1 MREMIWYCDHK
12 NDNPFE
18 LHSYL
23 QQFITNNTDNI
34 DHFTV
39 QPSIDSTILSEFES
53 KIIIK
58 TFPDYK
64 DNSNGV
70 VVIGL
75 HGGWDNIKLELIT
88 KWFTSDHNRQRA
100 WRDESCRIVLDYS
113 MEGFG
118 EEAFGDLYN
127 WSREHGLE
135 DRLVYVSGDLNIQDN
150 YRLWCAQH
158 RVRPAMTVSYYGYFA
173 VWASRQLQ
181 ATQQTARRRRYMSLN
196 RRPHYHRIMMMTIL
210 ERRGL
215 IEHGTISMPRDFEEP
230 DIGWAK
236 DQWDLR
242 RLWDELKELQVG
254 FLDRYESAFQSL
266 HNKLPLIAD
275 RTDFETNHALD
286 FNTDLYSEH
295 PVNLITETLCF
306 TNSAF
311 ASEKIWKPMAA
322 GQIFLVLSGPYYL
335 RGLKRIGFRTFAP
348 YINEEYD
355 EETEPIARANLVA
368 RELKRL
374 ISISDE
380 EFDAILT
387 QCQAVIKHNQQL
399 VTDQIKMKATVARE
413 LVKTLEGKRGT
424 N

>member
-1 MREMIWYCDHK
+1 MKEMIWYCDHK

-39 QPSIDSTILSEFES
+39 QPSIDSTVLSEFDS
-53 KIIIK
+53 VISVK
-58 TFPDYK
+58 TFPDYVT
-64 DNSNGV
+64 NSNGV
-70 VVIGL
+70 VVVGL
-75 HGGWDNIKLELIT
+75 HGGWDPVKLELIT
-88 KWFTSDHNRQRA
+88 QWFESDRHRLRA
-100 WRDESCRIVLDYS
+100 WQDPTCRIILDYS

-118 EEAFGDLYN
+118 DEAFGDLYN
-127 WSREHGLE
+127 WSVTHDLV
-135 DRLVYVSGDLNIQDN
+135 DRLIYVSGDLNIREN
-150 YRLWCAQH
+150 YMAWCG
-158 RVRPAMTVSYYGYFA
+158 RVRVHPAMQVAYYGYFA
-173 VWASRQLQ
+173 VWASRQLK
-181 ATQQTARRRRYMSLN
+181 ATEQTARRRRYMSLN

-215 IEHGTISMPRDFEEP
+215 IEHGTISMPRHFEEP

-242 RLWDELKELQVG
+242 RLWDELRDLQMG
-254 FLDRYESAFQSL
+254 FLDHYETDFQNL
-266 HNKLPLIAD
+266 LTRLPLIAD
-275 RTDFETNHALD
+275 RHDFETNHALD
-286 FNTDLYSEH
+286 FNADLYSEH

-306 TNSAF
+306 TTSAF

-335 RGLKRIGFRTFAP
+335 QGLRRLGFRTFAP

-355 EETEPIARANLVA
+355 TEREPIARANLVA

-374 ISISDE
+374 VSMNDE
-380 EFDAILT
+380 KFNEILA
-387 QCQAVIKHNQQL
+387 QCQGVIMHNQQL
-399 VTDQIKMKATVARE
+399 ITDQLKIKATVTKD

>member
-1 MREMIWYCDHK
+1 MIWYCDHK

-39 QPSIDSTILSEFES
+39 QPSIDLTILPEFAS
-53 KIIIK
+53 TVTVK
-58 TFPDYK
+58 TFPNYK
-64 DNSNGV
+64 NNSRGV

-75 HGGWDNIKLELIT
+75 HGGWDKIKLTLIT
-88 KWFTSDHNRQRA
+88 EWFESDLHRSRA
-100 WRDESCRIVLDYS
+100 WQDPSCRIVLDYS

-127 WSREHGLE
+127 WSVKHNLS
-135 DRLVYVSGDLNIQDN
+135 DRLIYVSGDLNIQDN
-150 YRLWCAQH
+150 YRAWCSKQ
-158 RVRPAMTVSYYGYFA
+158 RVRPAMQTSYYGYFA
-173 VWASRQLQ
+173 VWGSRQLA
-181 ATQQTARRRRYMSLN
+181 ATVQSPTCRKRYMSLN

-215 IEHGTISMPRDFEEP
+215 IEHGTISMPADFSEP
-230 DIGWAK
+230 DIGWSA

-242 RLWDELKELQVG
+242 RLWDELRDLQMG
-254 FLDRYESAFQSL
+254 FLDHYEMNFQNL
-266 HNKLPLIAD
+266 CKRLPLIAD

-286 FNTDLYSEH
+286 FNQDLYSEH

-306 TNSAF
+306 TTSAF

-335 RGLKRIGFRTFAP
+335 RGLRRLGFRTFGP

-355 EETEPIARANLVA
+355 EEPEPIARANLVA

-374 ISISDE
+374 VSMNDAEFE
-380 EFDAILT
+380 EILA
-387 QCQAVIKHNQQL
+387 QCKDIVQHNQQL
-399 VTDQIKMKATVARE
+399 ITDQAKIKTTVARE
-413 LVKTLEGKRGT
+413 LVQTLEGKCGT
-424 N
+424 Y

>member
-23 QQFITNNTDNI
+23 QQFITNDTDNI

-39 QPSIDSTILSEFES
+39 QPAIDSTVLSEFDS
-53 KIIIK
+53 AILVK

-64 DNSNGV
+64 PNSRGV
-70 VVIGL
+70 VIIGL
-75 HGGWDNIKLELIT
+75 HGGWDPVKLKLIT
-88 KWFTSDHNRQRA
+88 KWFESDHNRSRA
-100 WRDESCRIVLDYS
+100 WLDDSCRIVLDYS

-135 DRLVYVSGDLNIQDN
+135 DRLVYVSGDLNIEDN
-150 YRLWCAQH
+150 YRMWCAQR

-181 ATQQTARRRRYMSLN
+181 ATAQTTRRRRYMSLN

-210 ERRGL
+210 ERREL
-215 IEHGTISMPRDFEEP
+215 IEHGTISMPLNFVEP
-230 DIGWAK
+230 DIGWAP
-236 DQWDLR
+236 DQWNLR
-242 RLWDELKELQVG
+242 RLWDELKELQMG
-254 FLDRYESAFQSL
+254 FLDRYENAFKSL
-266 HNKLPLIAD
+266 RSKLPLIAD

-286 FNTDLYSEH
+286 FNQDLYAEH

-306 TNSAF
+306 TTSAF
-311 ASEKIWKPMAA
+311 VSEKIWKPMAA
-322 GQIFLVLSGPYYL
+322 AQIFLVLSGPYYL
-335 RGLKRIGFRTFAP
+335 KGLKRLGFRTFAP

-355 EETEPIARANLVA
+355 NEREPIARANLVA

-374 ISISDE
+374 ISITDE
-380 EFDAILT
+380 EFDLIVS
-387 QCQAVIKHNQQL
+387 QCQGVIQHNQQL
-399 VTDQIKMKATVARE
+399 ITDQNKIKATVSRN
-413 LVKTLEGKRGT
+413 LVNTLEGKRGT

>member
-1 MREMIWYCDHK
+1 MKEMIWYCDHK

-23 QQFITNNTDNI
+23 QQFITNDTDNI

-39 QPSIDSTILSEFES
+39 QPTIDLTILAEFDSTITV
-53 KIIIK
+53 K
-58 TFPDYK
+58 TFPDYQA
-64 DNSNGV
+64 NSRGV

-75 HGGWDNIKLELIT
+75 HGGWDVIKLELIT
-88 KWFTSDHNRQRA
+88 QWFKSDHNRLRA
-100 WRDESCRIVLDYS
+100 WQDESCRVVLDYS

-127 WSREHGLE
+127 WSKIHGLE
-135 DRLVYVSGDLNIQDN
+135 DRLIYVSGDMSISDN
-150 YRLWCAQH
+150 YRNWCAQH
-158 RVRPAMTVSYYGYFA
+158 RVRPAMSAVYYGYFA
-173 VWASRQLQ
+173 VWGSRQLQ
-181 ATQQTARRRRYMSLN
+181 ATAQITRRRRYMSLN

-215 IEHGTISMPRDFEEP
+215 IEYGTISMPRDFEEP
-230 DIGWAK
+230 DIGWSA

-242 RLWDELKELQVG
+242 RLWDELKELQTG
-254 FLDRYESAFQSL
+254 FLDRYEPAFESL
-266 HNKLPLIAD
+266 YNRLPLIAD
-275 RTDFETNHALD
+275 RSDFETNHALD
-286 FNTDLYSEH
+286 FNQDLYSEH

-306 TNSAF
+306 TTSAF

-335 RGLKRIGFRTFAP
+335 RGLRRSGFRTFAP
-348 YINEEYD
+348 FINEEYD

-368 RELKRL
+368 RELQRL
-374 ISISDE
+374 ISINDE
-380 EFDAILT
+380 EFDAILA
-387 QCQAVIKHNQQL
+387 QCRDIIQHNQKLITNQNK
-399 VTDQIKMKATVARE
+399 IKATAACD
-413 LVKTLEGKRGT
+413 LVNNLEGKHGT

>member
-1 MREMIWYCDHK
+1 MQKMIWYCDHK
-12 NDNPFE
+12 NDNLFE

-23 QQFITNNTDNI
+23 QQFITNNTDDI

-39 QPSIDSTILSEFES
+39 QPAIDLTILPEFNS
-53 KIIIK
+53 AISIK

-64 DNSNGV
+64 INSNGV

-75 HGGWDNIKLELIT
+75 HGGWDPIKLKLIT
-88 KWFTSDHNRQRA
+88 EWFESDHNRLRA
-100 WRDESCRIVLDYS
+100 WQDQSCRIVLDYS

-127 WSREHGLE
+127 WSIKHDLL
-135 DRLVYVSGDLNIQDN
+135 DRLIYVSGDLNIQDN
-150 YRLWCAQH
+150 YINWCSQQ
-158 RVRPAMTVSYYGYFA
+158 RVRPVMQVAYYGYFA

-181 ATQQTARRRRYMSLN
+181 STAQSARRRRYMSLN

-210 ERRGL
+210 ERQGL
-215 IEHGTISMPRDFEEP
+215 IEHGTISMPRDFTEP

-242 RLWDELKELQVG
+242 RLWDELKDLQMG
-254 FLDRYESAFQSL
+254 FLDRYEPWFESL
-266 HNKLPLIAD
+266 TKKLPLVAD

-286 FNTDLYSEH
+286 FNQDLYSEH

-306 TNSAF
+306 TTSAF

-322 GQIFLVLSGPYYL
+322 GQIFLVLSGPFYL
-335 RGLKRIGFRTFAP
+335 QGLRRLGFRTFAP

-355 EETEPIARANLVA
+355 TEREPIARANLVA
-368 RELKRL
+368 KELKRL
-374 ISISDE
+374 ISITDK
-380 EFDAILT
+380 EFDVILMQCCSAI
-387 QCQAVIKHNQQL
+387 AHNQQL
-399 VTDQIKMKATVARE
+399 ITDQTKIKATVARR
-413 LVKTLEGKRGT
+413 LVNTIEGKCGT

>member
-1 MREMIWYCDHK
+1 MIWYCDHK

-23 QQFITNNTDNI
+23 QQFITNDTDNI

-39 QPSIDSTILSEFES
+39 QPAIDLTILPEFAS
-53 KIIIK
+53 DVVVK

-64 DNSNGV
+64 NNSNGV

-75 HGGWDNIKLELIT
+75 HGGWDKIKLELIT
-88 KWFTSDHNRQRA
+88 EWFKSDHNRLRA
-100 WRDESCRIVLDYS
+100 WRDSTCRIVLDYS

-127 WSREHGLE
+127 WSCKHKLE
-135 DRLVYVSGDLNIQDN
+135 DRLIYVSGDLNIQDN
-150 YRLWCAQH
+150 YQVWCSRH
-158 RVRPAMTVSYYGYFA
+158 RIHPAMLAAYYGYFA
-173 VWASRQLQ
+173 VWASRQLR
-181 ATQQTARRRRYMSLN
+181 ATAQTTARKRYMSLN

-210 ERRGL
+210 ERRDL
-215 IEHGTISMPRDFEEP
+215 IEHGTISMPRDFVEP

-242 RLWDELKELQVG
+242 RLWDELKDLQIG
-254 FLDRYESAFQSL
+254 FLDRYEDAFQTL
-266 HNKLPLIAD
+266 YKRLPLIAD

-295 PVNLITETLCF
+295 PVNLVTETLCF
-306 TNSAF
+306 TTSAF

-322 GQIFLVLSGPYYL
+322 GQIFLVLSGPHYL
-335 RGLKRIGFRTFAP
+335 RGLRRLGFRTFAP

-355 EETEPIARANLVA
+355 EELEPIARANLVA

-374 ISISDE
+374 ISITDE
-380 EFDAILT
+380 EFGAVVA
-387 QCQAVIKHNQQL
+387 QCQIVLKYNQQL
-399 VTDQIKMKATVARE
+399 VIDQAKIKATVARD
-413 LVKTLEGKRGT
+413 LVRTLEGKRGP